1 MSITTCFI
9 RYIYL
14 EEVEDGILKE
24 EAVAFLELG
33 EKYQMERLKELAE
46 QKMMLLLAKENM
58 VKFLIA
64 GDLFR

>member
-46 QKMMLLLAKENM
+46 QKMLQLLAKETM
-58 VKFLIA
+58 VKFVIA